1 MEAIQKNVEKVQ
13 NGELALK
20 IKKSTMQNVDFF
32 KRGGADYQSF
42 PKFKCQMGEIFM
54 RYRQNLVHTWLV

>member
-20 IKKSTMQNVDFF
+20 IKKSTMQNVDYFEM
-32 KRGGADYQSF
+32 RGWVSRFSDFSQIQITEKW
-42 PKFKCQMGEIFM
+42 P
-54 RYRQNLVHTWLV
+54 